1 MVNKIKSVL
10 SAWSIYDCNSIA
22 ASIAYAAA
30 VSLFP
35 LLSLLV
41 AVFGVFLEKGQIKS
55 SLLESIHQISP
66 PLSEALE
73 PILTSLSRDLGVHGP
88 ISLVGLIAG
97 STLVFTIVDKAFLII
112 WDKRRSPE
120 GASVWHSARKM
131 VFSRLRSLLILAGI
145 GMLAFLS
152 LTAGIAARFVNHFSN
167 RYLHWEKLP
176 AMTGAVVA
184 MFLTFIIFFFL
195 YRFLSKEKVSSR
207 LCLKAALVTTLLWEV
222 GSQLM
227 IMISFDQNYSA
238 YGVIGSFLALIVWIY
253 YNSMVFL
260 VGALFIRTEFPQ
272 PARN

>member
-1 MVNKIKSVL
+1 MVKKIKSVI
-10 SAWSIYDCNSIA
+10 SAWSHYDCNSIA

-41 AVFGVFLEKGQIKS
+41 SVFGLFLEKGQIKHS
-55 SLLESIHQISP
+55 ILESIHQISP
-66 PLSEALE
+66 PLSEAIE
-73 PILTSLSRDLGVHGP
+73 PILTSLSRNLGVHGP

-112 WDKRRSPE
+112 WDRRRTPKGS
-120 GASVWHSARKM
+120 SVWQSARMM
-131 VFSRLRSLLILAGI
+131 VFSRLRSLLILAGL
-145 GMLAFLS
+145 GLLAFLS
-152 LTAGIAARFVNHFSN
+152 LTAGIAARFFNHFSS
-167 RYLHWEKLP
+167 RYLQWEILP
-176 AMTGAVVA
+176 AITGAVVA
-184 MFLTFIIFFFL
+184 MFLTLIIFFLL
-195 YRFLSKEKVSSR
+195 YRFLSKEKVGSR
-207 LCLKAALVTTLLWEV
+207 LCFKAALVTTLLWEA

-260 VGALFIRTEFPQ
+260 VGALIIRTEFPQ
-272 PARN
+272 SVQN